1 MKLFDYETVLP
12 YPIETVFQ
20 HTVDLEHAPRW
31 HPMFYHVEQ
40 ITPGA
45 IGLGTQWRKDY
56 QFLGIRGAI
65 NLQIVEWQPYQTVC
79 FQGLHIAGMLPN
91 FIIHFKPVVGGTHIH
106 YILQPTVP
114 RIMQLPMMFAGPFV
128 GRRDLRHYFCALDK
142 QIAQA
147 QNAPTM
153 ALS

>member
-1 MKLFDYETVLP
+1 MKLFDYEAVLP

-40 ITPGA
+40 MTPGA
-45 IGLGTQWRKDY
+45 IDLGTQWRKDY
-56 QFLGIRGAI
+56 QFLGIHGALH
-65 NLQIVEWQPYQTVC
+65 LQIVEWQPYQTVC
-79 FQGLHIAGMLPN
+79 FQGSRIAGMIPD
-91 FIIHFKPVVGGTHIH
+91 FIIHFEPVASGTHIH

-114 RIMQLPMMFAGPFV
+114 RFMQPPMAFLGPFV
-128 GRRDLRHYFCALDK
+128 GRRDLRHYFSKLDR

-147 QNAPTM
+147 EKSAM
-153 ALS
+153 ALT